1 MGKKTI
7 KELKEIGGTNPKK
20 WTYDACYNLAK
31 ECKTKKEFQ
40 EKSASAYR
48 SALVN
53 DWLKDYNWFLST
65 KEALRLTLKT
75 STKIK
80 WNYENCREAA
90 LKFKT
95 LKDFRD
101 NYRSAESMSRRKGW
115 LKDFD
120 WLSRSESP
128 YTDKMDNVYAYI
140 FEEQNSVYIGRTI
153 NLKERDLAH
162 RSSNKS
168 TVFKFA
174 LSLNIPIPEMTILE
188 KDLTLSEGLE
198 KEDYYRNKYEQEGWN
213 VLNIA
218 KTGLNSGS
226 LGSLGRKWTREI
238 CYEEAKKYKT
248 LKEFTE
254 NSYNAYNA
262 AYKNGWLDD
271 YTWLETIRN
280 SKHEKGYWNY
290 DRCFEEAKKYKTR
303 KELQVGNASAYDS
316 ALRHGWLDDYTWI
329 LSTKDLLDYDTCFKI
344 AKKYT
349 RLVDFRKNDLAV
361 LERSIR
367 KGWFKDYTWIEKK
380 KIKTVLQYSLFGEFI
395 KKYPGGAKEASEI
408 TGFSKSSII
417 GCCLEVTRLHQ
428 GYFWCYEG
436 DEWKINEKVKT
447 IIFKYDKNY
456 NLVGTFLTINS
467 ASSES
472 IAGNSTFYS
481 ITKYIDTGKPTPDG
495 YYYYHGPHEFTDD
508 EQNKNQDPET

>member
-1 MGKKTI
+1 MEKKKRKRKTF
-7 KELKEIGGTNPKK
+7 KELKEIGTNPKK

-40 EKSASAYR
+40 KRSGAAYKSAS
-48 SALVN
+48 VN
-53 DWLKDYNWFLST
+53 NWLKDYTWFLST
-65 KEALRLTLKT
+65 KEAVRLTLKT

-80 WNYENCREAA
+80 WNYENCRKAA

-95 LKDFRD
+95 LKEFRD
-101 NYRSAESMSRRKGW
+101 NYRSAEAISRRKGW
-115 LKDFD
+115 LEDFD

-140 FEEQNSVYIGRTI
+140 FVEQNSVYVGRTV
-153 NLKERDLAH
+153 NLSVRDSAH

-174 LSLNIPIPEMTILE
+174 ESLNISIPEMTVLE

-198 KEDYYRNKYEQEGWN
+198 KEDYYKNKYKQEGWTI
-213 VLNIA
+213 LNIA
-218 KTGLNSGS
+218 KTGLKSGS
-226 LGSLGRKWTREI
+226 LGLLGKGKWTREI

-280 SKHEKGYWNY
+280 SKHEKWYWNDY
-290 DRCFEEAKKYKTR
+290 NHCFEEAKKYKTR
-303 KELQVGNASAYDS
+303 KELQVGNGSAYDS

-329 LSTKDLLDYDTCFKI
+329 LPTKDLLDYDTCFKI

-349 RLVDFRKNDLAV
+349 RLVDFRNNDLAV

-367 KGWFKDYTWIEKK
+367 KGWFKDYTWIKK
-380 KIKTVLQYSLFGEFI
+380 KEIKAVLQYTLTGEFV
-395 KKYPGGAKEASEI
+395 KRYPGGAKEIFE
-408 TGFSKSSII
+408 TNNDFSRDGVVHS
-417 GCCLEVTRLHQ
+417 CLGLKNAFKD
-428 GYFWCYEG
+428 YIWCYEN
-436 DEWKINEKVKT
+436 DDIKT
-447 IIFKYDKNY
+447 RVNKLIFKYDKTF
-456 NLVGTFLTINS
+456 NLVKIYINS
-467 ASSES
+467 LSILQDKSCISYSSIS
-472 IAGNSTFYS
+472 
-481 ITKYIDTGKPTPDG
+481 KYIDTGKLAPDG
-495 YYYYHGPHEFTDD
+495 HYYYHGPHEFTDD
-508 EQNKNQDPET
+508 EQK